1 VHTPRETTIVQA
13 IVRALRKRGAKVIKT
28 HGGPFTPTGTPDLVG
43 CVNGRAFVLEVKRPG
58 QRPRRIQEHE
68 LEQWRKAGAIAGVVT
83 SVEEALAVVF
93 GETSNQGIDRKRPV

>member
-1 VHTPRETTIVQA
+1 MK
-13 IVRALRKRGAKVIKT
+13 ALRERGAKVIKV

-58 QRPRRIQEHE
+58 QRPRRIQEYE

-83 SVEEALAVVF
+83 SVEEALTVVF
-93 GETSNQGIDRKRPV
+93 GETNGA

>member
-1 VHTPRETTIVQA
+1 MK
-13 IVRALRKRGAKVIKT
+13 ALRERGAKVIKT
-28 HGGPFTPTGTPDLVG
+28 HGGPFTPTGTPDLIG

-58 QRPRRIQEHE
+58 QRPRRIQEYE

-93 GETSNQGIDRKRPV
+93 GEVSNQYIDKRRSV